1 MIGGIA
7 ETALGFFDRYLR
19 KITMRH
25 GNTINHLGRTHSHR
39 EAMLQNMAISLI
51 QYKRIETTLAKA
63 KELRKFVEP
72 LITKSKNDSTH
83 SRRTVF
89 SYLQDKEA
97 VKTLFGEI
105 AEKVANRNGGYT
117 RIIKMGTRFGDNA
130 EVALIEL
137 VDYNEAL
144 LTSVEEKSS
153 KTRRSRRGGKKAEG
167 TVETAAVVDESSAV
181 VVEEVV
187 VPVEAVAEEVAP
199 VVAEV
204 AAVEETPA
212 VEEATEGEET
222 KEA

>member
-1 MIGGIA
+1 
-7 ETALGFFDRYLR
+7 
-19 KITMRH
+19 MRH

-63 KELRKFVEP
+63 KELRKYVEP

-117 RIIKMGTRFGDNA
+117 RIIKLGTRFGDNA

-144 LTSVEEKSS
+144 LTSVEEKST

-167 TVETAAVVDESSAV
+167 TTETATIADESSAV
-181 VVEEVV
+181 VVEEA
-187 VPVEAVAEEVAP
+187 PIAEVAP
-199 VVAEV
+199 VETVADV
-204 AAVEETPA
+204 VEPSQDETPS
-212 VEEATEGEET
+212 VEGEEA

>member
-1 MIGGIA
+1 
-7 ETALGFFDRYLR
+7 
-19 KITMRH
+19 MRH
-25 GNTINHLGRTHSHR
+25 GNKINHLGRTHSHR
-39 EAMLQNMAISLI
+39 EAMLKNMAISLI

-63 KELRKFVEP
+63 KELRKYVEP

-97 VKTLFGEI
+97 IKTLFGEI
-105 AEKVANRNGGYT
+105 AEKVATRNGGYT
-117 RIIKMGTRFGDNA
+117 RIIKLGTRFGDNA

-167 TVETAAVVDESSAV
+167 TTEATDSVETVADESSA
-181 VVEEVV
+181 EV
-187 VPVEAVAEEVAP
+187 
-199 VVAEV
+199 
-204 AAVEETPA
+204 VEETPA
-212 VEEATEGEET
+212 VEEVAEAAPAAEDAPEAPVAEGEEP
-222 KEA
+222 KV

>member
-1 MIGGIA
+1 
-7 ETALGFFDRYLR
+7 
-19 KITMRH
+19 MRH

-63 KELRKFVEP
+63 KELRKYVEP

-117 RIIKMGTRFGDNA
+117 RIIKLGTRFGDNA

-144 LTSVEEKSS
+144 LTSVEEKST

-167 TVETAAVVDESSAV
+167 TTETAAVVDESSAV
-181 VVEEVV
+181 VVEE
-187 VPVEAVAEEVAP
+187 AP
-199 VVAEV
+199 IAEV
-204 AAVEETPA
+204 AAVEAVADVVEPAQDETPS
-212 VEEATEGEET
+212 VEGEEA

>member
-1 MIGGIA
+1 
-7 ETALGFFDRYLR
+7 
-19 KITMRH
+19 MRH
-25 GNTINHLGRTHSHR
+25 GNKINHLGRTHSHR
-39 EAMLQNMAISLI
+39 DALLKNLAISLI

-63 KELRKFVEP
+63 KELRKYVEP

-97 VKTLFGEI
+97 IKTLFGEI

-117 RIIKMGTRFGDNA
+117 RIIKLGTRFGDNA

-144 LTSVEEKSS
+144 LTSVEEKST
-153 KTRRSRRGGKKAEG
+153 KTRRSRRGGKKTEG
-167 TVETAAVVDESSAV
+167 AVEAVTVETAAVDESSA
-181 VVEEVV
+181 EV
-187 VPVEAVAEEVAP
+187 
-199 VVAEV
+199 
-204 AAVEETPA
+204 VEETPA
-212 VEEATEGEET
+212 AEVVAEAAPAVEEAPEAPAAEGEET

>member
-1 MIGGIA
+1 
-7 ETALGFFDRYLR
+7 
-19 KITMRH
+19 MRH
-25 GNTINHLGRTHSHR
+25 GNKINHLGRTHSHR

-97 VKTLFGEI
+97 IKTLFGEI
-105 AEKVANRNGGYT
+105 AEKVATRNGGYT
-117 RIIKMGTRFGDNA
+117 RIIKLGTRFGDNA

-144 LTSVEEKSS
+144 LTSVEEKST
-153 KTRRSRRGGKKAEG
+153 KTRRSRRGGKKADG
-167 TVETAAVVDESSAV
+167 TAETAAVADESSVEV
-181 VVEEVV
+181 VEDTLAVEEVV
-187 VPVEAVAEEVAP
+187 EANP
-199 VVAEV
+199 
-204 AAVEETPA
+204 AA
-212 VEEATEGEET
+212 EEATEAPAVEGEEA
-222 KEA
+222 KA

>member
-1 MIGGIA
+1 LTVTY
-7 ETALGFFDRYLR
+7 E

-25 GNTINHLGRTHSHR
+25 GNKINHLGRTHSHR

-89 SYLQDKEA
+89 AHLQDKEA
-97 VKTLFGEI
+97 MKTLFGEI

-117 RIIKMGTRFGDNA
+117 RIIKLGARFGDNA
-130 EVALIEL
+130 ECALIEL

-144 LTSVEEKSS
+144 LTSVEEKST
-153 KTRRSRRGGKKAEG
+153 KTRRSRRGGKKADDAG
-167 TVETAAVVDESSAV
+167 VSAVAAVDESSAV
-181 VVEEVV
+181 VVEE
-187 VPVEAVAEEVAP
+187 AVAEVAP
-199 VVAEV
+199 VADV
-204 AAVEETPA
+204 VEETPTA
-212 VEEATEGEET
+212 TTEGEE
-222 KEA
+222 A

>member
-1 MIGGIA
+1 
-7 ETALGFFDRYLR
+7 
-19 KITMRH
+19 MRH
-25 GNTINHLGRTHSHR
+25 GNKINHLGRTHSHR

-63 KELRKFVEP
+63 KELRKYVEP

-97 VKTLFGEI
+97 VKTLFGEV

-117 RIIKMGTRFGDNA
+117 RIIKLGTRFGDNA

-144 LTSVEEKSS
+144 LTSVEEKST

-167 TVETAAVVDESSAV
+167 ASVETASVDESSAE
-181 VVEEVV
+181 VVEE
-187 VPVEAVAEEVAP
+187 AP
-199 VVAEV
+199 VAEV
-204 AAVEETPA
+204 AEVEAAPVVEETVATEEPAQDETPA
-212 VEEATEGEET
+212 VEGEEA

>member
-1 MIGGIA
+1 
-7 ETALGFFDRYLR
+7 
-19 KITMRH
+19 MRH
-25 GNTINHLGRTHSHR
+25 GNKINHLGRTHSHR
-39 EAMLQNMAISLI
+39 EAMLKNMAISLI

-63 KELRKFVEP
+63 KELRKYVEP

-97 VKTLFGEI
+97 IKTLFGEI
-105 AEKVANRNGGYT
+105 AEKVATRNGGYT
-117 RIIKMGTRFGDNA
+117 RIIKLGTRFGDNA

-167 TVETAAVVDESSAV
+167 TTEVVETAAAVADESSA
-181 VVEEVV
+181 EV
-187 VPVEAVAEEVAP
+187 
-199 VVAEV
+199 
-204 AAVEETPA
+204 VEETPA
-212 VEEATEGEET
+212 VEAVAEAAPAVEEAPEAPAAEGEET
-222 KEA
+222 KA

>member
-1 MIGGIA
+1 
-7 ETALGFFDRYLR
+7 
-19 KITMRH
+19 MRH
-25 GNTINHLGRTHSHR
+25 GNKINHLGRTHSHR

-63 KELRKFVEP
+63 KELRKYVEP

-117 RIIKMGTRFGDNA
+117 RIIKLGTRFGDNA

-144 LTSVEEKSS
+144 LTSVEEKTT
-153 KTRRSRRGGKKAEG
+153 KTRRSRRGGKKAEDAAQ
-167 TVETAAVVDESSAV
+167 TTATVDESSAE
-181 VVEEVV
+181 VVEEV
-187 VPVEAVAEEVAP
+187 AP
-199 VVAEV
+199 
-204 AAVEETPA
+204 EETPA
-212 VEEATEGEET
+212 QDETSASEEPKA
-222 KEA
+222 

>member
-1 MIGGIA
+1 
-7 ETALGFFDRYLR
+7 
-19 KITMRH
+19 MRH
-25 GNTINHLGRTHSHR
+25 GNKINHLGRTHSHR

-89 SYLQDKEA
+89 SHLQDKEA
-97 VKTLFGEI
+97 MKTLFGEI

-117 RIIKMGTRFGDNA
+117 RIIKLGARFGDNA
-130 EVALIEL
+130 ECAMIEL

-144 LTSVEEKSS
+144 LTPTEEKSA

-167 TVETAAVVDESSAV
+167 GAVETASAVDTDVAIVDESSAE
-181 VVEEVV
+181 VVEEL
-187 VPVEAVAEEVAP
+187 VAP
-199 VVAEV
+199 VVEEV
-204 AAVEETPA
+204 AAVEETVAESQDETPA
-212 VEEATEGEET
+212 IEGEET

>member
-1 MIGGIA
+1 
-7 ETALGFFDRYLR
+7 
-19 KITMRH
+19 MRH
-25 GNTINHLGRTHSHR
+25 GNKINHLGRTHSHR
-39 EAMLQNMAISLI
+39 EAMLKNMAISLI

-63 KELRKFVEP
+63 KELRKYVEP

-97 VKTLFGEI
+97 IKTLFGEI
-105 AEKVANRNGGYT
+105 AEKVATRNGGYT
-117 RIIKMGTRFGDNA
+117 RIIKLGTRFGDNA

-167 TVETAAVVDESSAV
+167 TTEATDSVETVADESSAE
-181 VVEEVV
+181 VVEEN
-187 VPVEAVAEEVAP
+187 
-199 VVAEV
+199 
-204 AAVEETPA
+204 PA
-212 VEEATEGEET
+212 VEEVAEAAPAAEDAPEAPVAEGEEP
-222 KEA
+222 KV

>member
-1 MIGGIA
+1 
-7 ETALGFFDRYLR
+7 
-19 KITMRH
+19 MRH
-25 GNTINHLGRTHSHR
+25 GNKINHLGRTHSHR
-39 EAMLQNMAISLI
+39 EAMLKNMAISLI

-63 KELRKFVEP
+63 KELRKYVEP

-97 VKTLFGEI
+97 IKTLFGEI
-105 AEKVANRNGGYT
+105 AEKVATRNGGYT
-117 RIIKMGTRFGDNA
+117 RIIKLGTRFGDNA

-167 TVETAAVVDESSAV
+167 TAEATDSVETVADESSAE
-181 VVEEVV
+181 VVEETS
-187 VPVEAVAEEVAP
+187 AVEEVAEAAPAAEDAPEAP
-199 VVAEV
+199 VA
-204 AAVEETPA
+204 
-212 VEEATEGEET
+212 EGEEP
-222 KEA
+222 KV

>member
-1 MIGGIA
+1 
-7 ETALGFFDRYLR
+7 
-19 KITMRH
+19 MRH
-25 GNTINHLGRTHSHR
+25 GNKINHLGRTHSHR

-89 SYLQDKEA
+89 SHLQDKEA
-97 VKTLFGEI
+97 MKTLFGEI

-117 RIIKMGTRFGDNA
+117 RIIKLGARFGDNA
-130 EVALIEL
+130 ECALIEL

-144 LTSVEEKSS
+144 LTSVEEKTT

-167 TVETAAVVDESSAV
+167 SGVETVAVVDESSAE
-181 VVEEVV
+181 VVETVETVAP
-187 VPVEAVAEEVAP
+187 PVEDA
-199 VVAEV
+199 VAEV
-204 AAVEETPA
+204 APTQDETPN
-212 VEEATEGEET
+212 VEGEET

>member
-1 MIGGIA
+1 
-7 ETALGFFDRYLR
+7 
-19 KITMRH
+19 MRH
-25 GNTINHLGRTHSHR
+25 GNKINHLGRTHSHR
-39 EAMLQNMAISLI
+39 EAMLKNMAISLI

-63 KELRKFVEP
+63 KELRKYVEP

-97 VKTLFGEI
+97 IKTLFGEI

-117 RIIKMGTRFGDNA
+117 RIIKLGTRFGDNA

-144 LTSVEEKSS
+144 LASVEEKST

-167 TVETAAVVDESSAV
+167 VAETAAVETVAVDESSA
-181 VVEEVV
+181 EV
-187 VPVEAVAEEVAP
+187 
-199 VVAEV
+199 
-204 AAVEETPA
+204 VEETPA
-212 VEEATEGEET
+212 VEAVAEAAPAVEEAPEAPAAEGEET
-222 KEA
+222 KA

>member
-1 MIGGIA
+1 
-7 ETALGFFDRYLR
+7 
-19 KITMRH
+19 MRH

-63 KELRKFVEP
+63 KELRKYVEP

-144 LTSVEEKSS
+144 LTSVEEKST

-167 TVETAAVVDESSAV
+167 TAETAAVEAVAVVDESSAV
-181 VVEEVV
+181 VVEE
-187 VPVEAVAEEVAP
+187 
-199 VVAEV
+199 
-204 AAVEETPA
+204 TPA
-212 VEEATEGEET
+212 VETAVADVVEPAQDGTPATEGEEA

>member
-1 MIGGIA
+1 
-7 ETALGFFDRYLR
+7 
-19 KITMRH
+19 MRH
-25 GNTINHLGRTHSHR
+25 GNKINHLGRTHSHR
-39 EAMLQNMAISLI
+39 EAMLANMAISLI

-97 VKTLFGEI
+97 IKTLFGEI
-105 AEKVANRNGGYT
+105 AEKVATRNGGYT
-117 RIIKMGTRFGDNA
+117 RIIKLGTRFGDNA

-153 KTRRSRRGGKKAEG
+153 KTRRSRRGGKKTEG
-167 TVETAAVVDESSAV
+167 TTEETVATVETAVVDESSAE
-181 VVEEVV
+181 VVE
-187 VPVEAVAEEVAP
+187 EAVAETAAP
-199 VVAEV
+199 VAEV
-204 AAVEETPA
+204 VTDAAPAVEETP
-212 VEEATEGEET
+212 EAPAAEGEET
-222 KEA
+222 KA

>member
-1 MIGGIA
+1 
-7 ETALGFFDRYLR
+7 
-19 KITMRH
+19 MRH
-25 GNTINHLGRTHSHR
+25 GNKINHLGRTHSHR
-39 EAMLQNMAISLI
+39 EAMLKNMAISLI

-63 KELRKFVEP
+63 KELRKYVEP

-97 VKTLFGEI
+97 IKTLFGEI
-105 AEKVANRNGGYT
+105 AEKVATRNGGYT
-117 RIIKMGTRFGDNA
+117 RIIKLGTRFGDNA

-144 LTSVEEKSS
+144 LTSVEEKST

-167 TVETAAVVDESSAV
+167 AAEVATVADESSAV
-181 VVEEVV
+181 VVEET
-187 VPVEAVAEEVAP
+187 PAVETVAE
-199 VVAEV
+199 
-204 AAVEETPA
+204 AAPA
-212 VEEATEGEET
+212 VEEAPEAPAAEGEET